1 MATPDVGPHLQLF
14 LRNSSRSPKR
24 FRGSGTHGVTFCI
37 TGLHLVP
44 LLKQANFD
52 AALGQIESESQ
63 SDWTDAN
70 DNDLRANLDSESAS
84 RVGPMVNRQVV
95 GSSQYI
101 QLSVNIVAGLIT
113 PKWRRQRIGSAA

>member
-1 MATPDVGPHLQLF
+1 M
-14 LRNSSRSPKR
+14 RSPKR

-37 TGLHLVP
+37 TCLRLAP

-84 RVGPMVNRQVV
+84 RVGPMVNRQVI

>member
-1 MATPDVGPHLQLF
+1 MAIPDVVPHLQLF

-95 GSSQYI
+95 NSSQCI